1 MPLRLTVFRL
11 TKMQHPNIVKYQGF
25 VKSVETLN
33 IILEY
38 GPPNCAQ
45 KGEDTDINADTVR
58 MAHYI
63 RLQRIS
69 ADSQRT

>member
-1 MPLRLTVFRL
+1 MFGL
-11 TKMQHPNIVKYQGF
+11 TKTQHPNIVKYQGF

-38 GPPNCAQ
+38 GPPNCAK
-45 KGEDTDINADTVR
+45 KGEETNINPDTVR

-63 RLQRIS
+63 RSQRIS
-69 ADSQRT
+69 ADSQKT